1 MKKIFFSLA
10 VILLVLGFVPALA
23 QKVDAGVSIADGELR
38 SFYFA
43 ISDYYRVPERNVIEI
58 RERYRLRDDEL
69 PVVFFLAAR
78 ARVAPSVIIDLRLG
92 GRSWLDITFH
102 YGLTPDIF
110 YVPVKVKNIGPPY
123 GNAYGYY
130 KKYRPTKDWKKIA
143 LTDREVMDLV
153 DLRFVSEYHKI
164 PPEEVMQMRG
174 SGKSFVGI
182 HVEAGKGKGK
192 AKESKDSKGKAKG
205 KKKS

>member
-1 MKKIFFSLA
+1 MRKVIFCLA
-10 VILLVLGFVPALA
+10 VLLAAPGLVSA
-23 QKVDAGVSIADGELR
+23 QAQRVDIGVSITDGELR

-43 ISDYYRVPERNVIEI
+43 ISDHYRVPERQVIEM

-92 GRSWLDITFH
+92 GGSWLDITFH

-123 GNAYGYY
+123 GKAYGYY
-130 KKYRPTKDWKKIA
+130 NKYRPTKEWKKFA
-143 LTDREVMDLV
+143 LTDGEVIDLV
-153 DLRFVSEYHKI
+153 DLRFVSEYHRI
-164 PPEEVMQMRG
+164 PPEEVMKMRG

-192 AKESKDSKGKAKG
+192 KKETKESEGKGKG
-205 KKKS
+205 KKK